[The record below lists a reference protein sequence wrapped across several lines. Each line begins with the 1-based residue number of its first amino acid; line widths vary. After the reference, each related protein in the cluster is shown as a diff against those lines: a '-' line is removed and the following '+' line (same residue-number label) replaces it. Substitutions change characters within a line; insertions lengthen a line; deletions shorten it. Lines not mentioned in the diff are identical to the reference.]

1 MIFTR
6 EELEDI
12 WNNKPYGYFTELRK
26 KNRKKKDLS
35 KFKKY
40 TIEAKVLKNCGT
52 RTVTVHD
59 TRESGVMVE
68 NARNV
73 LRKEIFD
80 EFGENVT
87 INYRT
92 LSE

>member
-1 MIFTR
+1 MTFTR

-26 KNRKKKDLS
+26 KKDLS

-40 TIEAKVLKNCGT
+40 TLEAKVLKNCGT
-52 RTVTVHD
+52 RTLTVYD

-68 NARNV
+68 NARNI
-73 LRKEIFD
+73 LRKQIFD

-87 INYRT
+87 ISYRT

>member
-1 MIFTR
+1 MTFTR

-12 WNNKPYGYFTELRK
+12 WNNKPYGYFTEL
-26 KNRKKKDLS
+26 RKKKDLS

-87 INYRT
+87 ISYRT

>member
-1 MIFTR
+1 MNFTR

-12 WNNKPYGYFTELRK
+12 WNNKPYGYFTEL
-26 KNRKKKDLS
+26 RKKKDLS

-73 LRKEIFD
+73 LRKQIFD
-80 EFGENVT
+80 EFGEDVT

>member
-1 MIFTR
+1 MTFTR

-12 WNNKPYGYFTELRK
+12 WNNKPYGYFTEL
-26 KNRKKKDLS
+26 RKKKDLS

-73 LRKEIFD
+73 LRKQIFD
-80 EFGENVT
+80 EFGEDVT

>member
-1 MIFTR
+1 MTFTR

-12 WNNKPYGYFTELRK
+12 WNNKPYGYFTEL
-26 KNRKKKDLS
+26 RKKKDLS

-68 NARNV
+68 NARNI

-87 INYRT
+87 ISYRT

>member
-1 MIFTR
+1 MTFTR

-12 WNNKPYGYFTELRK
+12 WNNKPYGHFTEL
-26 KNRKKKDLS
+26 RKKKDLS

-59 TRESGVMVE
+59 TRKSGVMVE

>member
-1 MIFTR
+1 MTFTR

-12 WNNKPYGYFTELRK
+12 WNNKPYGYFTEL
-26 KNRKKKDLS
+26 RKKKDLS

-92 LSE
+92 LSEQPIK

>member
-1 MIFTR
+1 MTFTR

-12 WNNKPYGYFTELRK
+12 WNNKPYGYFTEL
-26 KNRKKKDLS
+26 RKKKDLS

>member
-1 MIFTR
+1 MNFTR

-12 WNNKPYGYFTELRK
+12 WNNMPYGYFTELRK
-26 KNRKKKDLS
+26 KKDLR
-35 KFKKY
+35 KYKKY
-40 TIEAKVLKNCGT
+40 VIEAKVLKNCGT

-59 TRESGVMVE
+59 TKESGVMVE

-87 INYRT
+87 ISYRT

>member
-1 MIFTR
+1 MNFTR

-12 WNNKPYGYFTELRK
+12 WNNKPYGYFTEL
-26 KNRKKKDLS
+26 RKKKDLS

-87 INYRT
+87 ISYRT